1 VPNLFVGI
9 VSGLASAVL
18 FYSAAHGGPLLRP
31 FLLFVSPLPSLVAGF
46 GWGWLTG
53 AVGAIA
59 GAAIAGLL
67 VSGSVA
73 LGFLISLGIPSV
85 IAAYLA
91 SLSRPHA
98 SDPDARDWY
107 PAGRLMAGM
116 ALYAGALPVLL
127 LPLIGGSY
135 EIMRPAMAEVLQ
147 QFSKRWLPPGTSL
160 SEQVLSEQT
169 DWALYLLPAG
179 VASQWLMACALNIY
193 LAGRIV
199 LASGKLTRD
208 WPDVPSLTYPPILA
222 VILGLAVVAA
232 NTTGVFAVLGTGLF
246 GALLCAYLLAGL
258 AFAHFISRRGAPWLV
273 WIVYLGVLFLWPF
286 FMPAI
291 VLAGLVDSTFRIKQ
305 RLGWSS
311 AST

>member
-1 VPNLFVGI
+1 MPNLFVGI

-85 IAAYLA
+85 IAAYLG

-98 SDPDARDWY
+98 TDPDAREWY

-232 NTTGVFAVLGTGLF
+232 NTSGVFAVLGTGLF

-273 WIVYLGVLFLWPF
+273 WIIYLGVLFLWPF

-291 VLAGLVDSTFRIKQ
+291 VFAGLVDSTFRIKQ

>member
-1 VPNLFVGI
+1 MPSFFIGI

-31 FLLFVSPLPSLVAGF
+31 FLLFVAPLPSLVAGF
-46 GWGWLTG
+46 GWGWTTGVVG
-53 AVGAIA
+53 AVA
-59 GAAIAGLL
+59 GAVVAGTL

-73 LGFLISLGIPSV
+73 LGFLLTLGIPSV
-85 IAAYLA
+85 IAAYMV

-98 SDPDARDWY
+98 SDPNAREWY
-107 PAGRLMAGM
+107 PAGRLIAGM

-135 EIMRPAMAEVLQ
+135 DIMRPAMAEVLQ

-160 SEQVLSEQT
+160 SDQVLSEQT

-179 VASQWLMACALNIY
+179 VAGQWMMACALNIY

-199 LASGKLTRD
+199 LASGKLVRN
-208 WPDVPSLTYPPILA
+208 WPDVPALSYPPILA
-222 VILGLAVVAA
+222 VILGLAMVAA
-232 NTTGVFAVLGTGLF
+232 NTSGVFAILGTGLF

-258 AFAHFISRRGAPWLV
+258 AFAHFISRKGAPWLV
-273 WIVYLGVLFLWPF
+273 WVVYLGLLFLWPF

-291 VLAGLVDSTFRIKQ
+291 VLAGLFESTLRIKQ
-305 RLGWSS
+305 RLGWVSS
-311 AST
+311 T

>member
-46 GWGWLTG
+46 GWGWVTG

-59 GAAIAGLL
+59 GAAVAGALI
-67 VSGSVA
+67 SGSVA
-73 LGFLISLGIPSV
+73 LGFLLTLGVPSV

-91 SLSRPHA
+91 SLSRP
-98 SDPDARDWY
+98 DPNDANAREWY
-107 PAGRLMAGM
+107 PAGRLITGM
-116 ALYAGALPVLL
+116 TLYAGALPVLL

-160 SEQVLSEQT
+160 SDQVLSEQT

-179 VASQWLMACALNIY
+179 VAGQWLMACALNIY

-199 LASGKLTRD
+199 LASGRLVRN
-208 WPDVPSLTYPPILA
+208 WPEVPALSYPPILA
-222 VILGLAVVAA
+222 LILGLAIVAA
-232 NTTGVFAVLGTGLF
+232 NTSGVFAVLGTGLF

-258 AFAHFISRRGAPWLV
+258 AFAHFVSRRGAPWLV
-273 WIVYLGVLFLWPF
+273 WVVYLGLLFLWPF

-291 VLAGLVDSTFRIKQ
+291 VLAGLFDSTLRIKQ

-311 AST
+311 SST